1 MKRTRN
7 SIFETNSSS
16 THSLV
21 ISDTCDNYLPFGDT
35 LKIRFF
41 SEETTLSTLSDK
53 VSYLVSHIIS
63 WYCYDA
69 ENYNDLIDQVKED
82 TDFKRIESYV
92 QEHFGKR
99 IVFPSSYEGDLDD
112 IVEINHQ
119 LRSWNHS
126 LNEILE
132 ELYQQDIDYLAEV
145 LANGK
150 VIKFGRD

>member
-1 MKRTRN
+1 MKKIRN
-7 SIFETNSSS
+7 NIFETNSSS

-21 ISDTCDNYLPFGDT
+21 VSNVCNDYLPFGDT

-41 SEETTLSTLSDK
+41 NEEDTLNTLSDK

-69 ENYNDLIDQVKED
+69 ENYDDLICQVKENN
-82 TDFKRIESYV
+82 DFKYIESYI
-92 QEHFGKR
+92 QNHFGKR
-99 IVFPSSYEGDLDD
+99 IVFPDSYDGDLED

-132 ELYQQDIDYLAEV
+132 DLYQQDVDYLAEI
-145 LANGK
+145 LTNGK
-150 VIKFGRD
+150 AIKFGRD